1 MKKIG
6 AGVKE
11 LMAALGGAD
20 DVARKAARA
29 AEVNVVWRNAVEAVY
44 GDAAALVL
52 SHVNAVYILD
62 ADAVV
67 AGSRDGSSRAR
78 PTPEAST
85 CQPLQAKKQRPA
97 AGAQLVVYS
106 DDSLI
111 RSDIDARQ
119 EFLKMRLREQ
129 GEHVETFK
137 ILPSRFDM
145 KARHPFAAAEGD
157 AHPAPTPR
165 LGDGEPLSEPL
176 SPQQLEQLKQQ
187 ALQVENPSVRNALLK
202 AIDADMKRKSTR
214 DAKKDV

>member
-11 LMAALGGAD
+11 LMAALGGTD

-44 GDAAALVL
+44 GDAASLVL
-52 SHVNAVYILD
+52 AHVNAVYILD

-78 PTPEAST
+78 PIPEAGNCRPPQS
-85 CQPLQAKKQRPA
+85 KKQQPA
-97 AGAQLVVYS
+97 GGAQLVVYS

-145 KARHPFAAAEGD
+145 KARHPFVAKEDAGAAQSLRSAGGE
-157 AHPAPTPR
+157 AP
-165 LGDGEPLSEPL
+165 SEPL
-176 SPQQLEQLKQQ
+176 TPQQREQLEQQ
-187 ALQVENPSVRNALLK
+187 ALQVENPSVRSALLK

>member
-6 AGVKE
+6 SGVKE
-11 LMAALGGAD
+11 LMAALGGTD
-20 DVARKAARA
+20 DVSRKAARA

-44 GDAAALVL
+44 GDAASLVL

-78 PTPEAST
+78 PAPEAGT
-85 CQPLQAKKQRPA
+85 CRPPQSKKHHQAG
-97 AGAQLVVYS
+97 GAQLVVYS

-145 KARHPFAAAEGD
+145 KARHPFAAKEGIERTEAGSRPGVD
-157 AHPAPTPR
+157 EAP
-165 LGDGEPLSEPL
+165 SEPL
-176 SPQQLEQLKQQ
+176 TPQQREQLEQQ
-187 ALQVENPSVRNALLK
+187 ALQVENPSVRSALLK